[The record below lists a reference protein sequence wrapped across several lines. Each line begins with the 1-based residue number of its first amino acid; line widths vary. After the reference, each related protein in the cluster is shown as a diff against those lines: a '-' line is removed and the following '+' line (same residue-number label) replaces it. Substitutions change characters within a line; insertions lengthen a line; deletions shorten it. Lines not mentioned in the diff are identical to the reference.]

1 MGWRP
6 PPPGSPP
13 SHPRDGHTSGPRR
26 RALGS
31 ISGSH
36 TRKLLTVRGG
46 SSLVRMDITG
56 LSGETSRETSEGLT
70 PLNIARDLKLPQTQT
85 PTKTQAP
92 DRQPVPSGPLPSWDL
107 GCSRPPRAA
116 ERRVLSAEPATSRR
130 QLPRRPPTQRLVQTD
145 RHPEPLAAPRRAPG
159 AAAGKASAAGY
170 LQGDCFERGAL

>member
-1 MGWRP
+1 MAPPSPGQPTLPPPRRPHVRP
-6 PPPGSPP
+6 PETGTGVHQWF
-13 SHPRDGHTSGPRR
+13 SHAEIIDREGRFQFGKNGHHRFIWGNF
-26 RALGS
+26 
-31 ISGSH
+31 
-36 TRKLLTVRGG
+36 
-46 SSLVRMDITG
+46 
-56 LSGETSRETSEGLT
+56 RETSEGLT